1 MRKREEEEAKLQQAR
16 KEKQAKMLENQEKTQ
31 NKQAEIDELR
41 ARRYAEERERRERER
56 ERKEVSDKHSRM
68 IELQSARAS
77 QAEQKKAMMAREA
90 VMQQQEYEDAVTYS
104 LQTMEREKAESDKEA
119 EISESHRKNL

>member
-1 MRKREEEEAKLQQAR
+1 
-16 KEKQAKMLENQEKTQ
+16 MLEMQEKSQ

-41 ARRYAEERERRERER
+41 ARRYAEEKERRERDR
-56 ERKEVSDKHSRM
+56 ERRDISDKHSRM
-68 IELQSARAS
+68 IELQFARES

-104 LQTMEREKAESDKEA
+104 LQTMEREKFENDKKSA
-119 EISESHRKNL
+119 ISESHRKNLQEQITSNE

>member
-1 MRKREEEEAKLQQAR
+1 MRKREAEEAEKAAIMKERQKKLLV
-16 KEKQAKMLENQEKTQ
+16 MQEKTQ

-104 LQTMEREKAESDKEA
+104 LQTMEREKAESDAKHSKAEA
-119 EISESHRKNL
+119 HRD